1 MYKVGITGG
10 IGSGKSTVCR
20 MFAELGVAVYDS
32 DAEARGLMTGS
43 VEREAICREFG
54 DDIYKE
60 DGSLDRARL
69 AATVFADDD
78 ARRRLNAIVH
88 PAVISDFEAW
98 AQRQSGDYVLLESA
112 ILFEAGLEGH
122 VDLTIAVM
130 APARLRIERAMMR
143 DGAQREQIE
152 SRMACQADDDFLR
165 EHADMCMINI
175 DLDELREEVAQCDKK
190 LRYRAAR
197 YGDRS

>member
-43 VEREAICREFG
+43 VELREAVCREFG

-69 AATVFADDD
+69 AAAVFADDD

-98 AQRQSGDYVLLESA
+98 AQRQSGGYVLLESA
-112 ILFEAGLEGH
+112 ILFEAGL
-122 VDLTIAVM
+122 
-130 APARLRIERAMMR
+130 
-143 DGAQREQIE
+143 
-152 SRMACQADDDFLR
+152 
-165 EHADMCMINI
+165 
-175 DLDELREEVAQCDKK
+175 
-190 LRYRAAR
+190 
-197 YGDRS
+197 

>member
-43 VEREAICREFG
+43 VELRETVCREFG

-69 AATVFADDD
+69 AAAVFADDD

-130 APARLRIERAMMR
+130 A
-143 DGAQREQIE
+143 
-152 SRMACQADDDFLR
+152 CQADDDFLR

>member
-1 MYKVGITGG
+1 
-10 IGSGKSTVCR
+10 
-20 MFAELGVAVYDS
+20 MFAEVGVAVYDS

-43 VEREAICREFG
+43 VELRETVCREFG

-69 AATVFADDD
+69 AAAVFADDD

-143 DGAQREQIE
+143 DGARREQIE

>member
-43 VEREAICREFG
+43 VELREAVCREFG

-69 AATVFADDD
+69 AAAVFADDD

-112 ILFEAGLEGH
+112 ILFEAGLGGG
-122 VDLTIAVM
+122 VGLSVGVIG
-130 APARLRIERAMMR
+130 APGVRLLL
-143 DGAQREQIE
+143 
-152 SRMACQADDDFLR
+152 F
-165 EHADMCMINI
+165 
-175 DLDELREEVAQCDKK
+175 
-190 LRYRAAR
+190 
-197 YGDRS
+197 